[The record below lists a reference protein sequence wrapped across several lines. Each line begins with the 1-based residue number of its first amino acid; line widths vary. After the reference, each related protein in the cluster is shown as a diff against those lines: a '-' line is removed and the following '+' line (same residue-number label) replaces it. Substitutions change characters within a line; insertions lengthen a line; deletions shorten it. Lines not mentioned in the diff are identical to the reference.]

1 MNRIACFGC
10 GYPTLTTDLSGGM
23 CPGCNDMMLLFFDWD
38 LDEVAARRMFMQTG
52 HFETNDTAVDAN
64 LLTLAGIDA
73 GR

>member
-10 GYPTLTTDLSGGM
+10 GYPTLTTDLSGGL

-38 LDEVAARRMFMQTG
+38 LDEVKARRMFMQTG
-52 HFETNDTAVDAN
+52 HFEATDTVVDAD
-64 LLTLAGIDA
+64 LLTLAGVDA